1 MLMVSLLETLH
12 IIAALCRIP
21 LYTRAELRS
30 WYMRGIYFHTE
41 LQIAMTYVLAIAGV
55 VVSVMNVCITFNL
68 VHACQDLHSNVHV
81 VLSYD

>member
-1 MLMVSLLETLH
+1 MFLVCLLETLH
-12 IIAALCRIP
+12 IIAAVARIP

-30 WYMRGIYFHTE
+30 WYMRGIYFHSE
-41 LQIAMTYVLAIAGV
+41 LQIVFTYVLAIFGAII
-55 VVSVMNVCITFNL
+55 SAINVCVTFNL